1 VAAGSPLP
9 APPISAPL
17 GDVRTARLDLR
28 RFTSSNLAELIEVFS
43 HPEIWEFPYGRA
55 FTAVETESFLDRQI
69 AAWDEVGAG
78 LWVARTLD
86 DDRIVGYV
94 GLAVPTFLPEVLPA
108 FEVGW
113 RFVPAVWGRGYA
125 TEGAS
130 AALDEAF
137 DTLGLEHVCSVP
149 QAGNPQSARVAERL
163 GMRFVREVV
172 IEANERRGQVTGLLY
187 AIDEHEWHA
196 HRLTRQER

>member
-1 VAAGSPLP
+1 MATASALP
-9 APPISAPL
+9 APPIAAPL
-17 GDVRTARLDLR
+17 GDVRTPRLDLR
-28 RFTSSNLAELIEVFS
+28 RFASTDLAELVDVFS

-55 FTAVETESFLDRQI
+55 FTPAETESFLDAQI
-69 AAWDEVGAG
+69 AAWGEVGAG

-86 DDRIVGYV
+86 DERIVGYV

-113 RFVPAVWGRGYA
+113 RFIPGVWGRGYA
-125 TEGAS
+125 SEGAT

-137 DTLGLEHVCSVP
+137 GTLGLDHVCSVP
-149 QAGNPQSARVAERL
+149 QDGNPRSARVAERL

-172 IEANERRGQVTGLLY
+172 VEANERRGEVTGLLY
-187 AIDEHEWHA
+187 DIDANEWSA
-196 HRLTRQER
+196 RRLTRQEA